1 MSVMV
6 KRLLMRSRFDH
17 QYFLQLWTSSSAMNQ
32 KTPLWTMEKSPM
44 VKHTMKRWRGWILDT
59 WWELL
64 QAMKENHYQKINPVK
79 CGVKLTC
86 VLTGSYKDKTNRL
99 NRLKRKWATRP
110 KLSVLSDLWME
121 LSSDLALKR
130 PLTQAN
136 KQDIVNIRQSI
147 LTSWRFS
154 HNISLY
160 EPHLWNLFDHFIYL
174 YLSFCNM
181 VNVFFFFSQIKYI
194 LLIYK

>member
-1 MSVMV
+1 MDLILCYEPEDPSLNDGEESNGQAHDEEVERLNPGHMV
-6 KRLLMRSRFDH
+6 R
-17 QYFLQLWTSSSAMNQ
+17 
-32 KTPLWTMEKSPM
+32 
-44 VKHTMKRWRGWILDT
+44 I
-59 WWELL
+59 

-99 NRLKRKWATRP
+99 NRLKRKWTTRL

-181 VNVFFFFSQIKYI
+181 VKFFFSNFPQIK
-194 LLIYK
+194 